1 VYPLWDI
8 PTRAFHWLLVVA
20 VFCSWLSHQLEW
32 FSVHLWSG
40 YSVLVLVCFRLLWGF
55 VGSIHSRFRSFLRG
69 PASLLNY
76 WRGRELQ
83 QPGHNLAGGWAVV
96 VLLLLLLAQALTG
109 LFNSDGLLYE
119 GPMFHVLDSAWTDKL
134 GAWHE
139 RVFWMLLAMIGLH
152 LLAVA
157 WYQLH
162 KRKNL
167 LLPMLTGGDNG
178 IAAPVSV
185 WRAVLAVGIC
195 AGLLAL
201 AVYLAPAPKLP
212 W

>member
-1 VYPLWDI
+1 MHPLWDV
-8 PTRAFHWLLVVA
+8 PTRVFHWMLVLA
-20 VFCSWLSHQLEW
+20 VFSSWLSHELEW
-32 FSVHLWSG
+32 FTVHLWSG
-40 YSVLVLVCFRLLWGF
+40 YSVLVLVGFRLLWGF
-55 VGSIHSRFRSFLRG
+55 AGSTHSRFRSFLRG
-69 PASLLNY
+69 PTALLNY
-76 WRGRELQ
+76 CRGQEPER
-83 QPGHNLAGGWAVV
+83 PGHNPLGGWAV
-96 VLLLLLLAQALTG
+96 LLLLSLLLAQALTG

-119 GPMFHVLDSAWTDKL
+119 GPMFHALDSNWTDKL

-139 RVFWMLLAMIGLH
+139 RVFWMLLAMIALH

-167 LLPMLTGGDNG
+167 LLPMFTGGDNG
-178 IAAPVSV
+178 RAAPVSL
-185 WRAVLAVGIC
+185 WRALLSVCIC

-201 AVYLAPAPKLP
+201 AVYLAPAPQLP